1 MLRYSVWMFILS
13 TLVSCSGPKA
23 AFQIVNDDYKVPTI
37 VSFENDSK
45 NAQYYKW
52 DFGDNQ
58 QSSEVS
64 PKHNYLMSGRYTVSL
79 SATKGNKVSVATK
92 EIIMT
97 APEDC
102 FVTIHTSK
110 GDMIAKLYSDTP
122 LHQDNF
128 IKLAEEGYYDGLL
141 FHRVIKGFMIQ
152 TGDPESREAAKGRE
166 LGKGGPDYTIEHEI
180 KDTLLHIKG
189 ALAAARQSDEVNPQK
204 VSSGS
209 QFYIVQGRAM
219 TPVEIENNEYEKGIS
234 YTNDIKELYRIQ
246 GGTPNL
252 DMEYT
257 VFGQIISGLEVID
270 EIAES
275 KTDHRNRPHEDVMIL
290 KITVIK

>member
-1 MLRYSVWMFILS
+1 MLRFSVWMVLLS
-13 TLVSCSGPKA
+13 GIISCSAPKA
-23 AFQIVNDDYKVPTI
+23 AFQVVGDDYIVPAMI
-37 VSFENDSK
+37 SFENISK
-45 NAQYYKW
+45 DAEHYKW
-52 DFGDNQ
+52 DFGDDHHSTKVN
-58 QSSEVS
+58 

-79 SATKGNKVSVATK
+79 SAVNGDKVSVTTK
-92 EIIMT
+92 EIIMK

-102 FVTIHTSK
+102 FVVIHTSK

-166 LGKGGPDYTIEHEI
+166 LGKGGPDYTIQHEI
-180 KDTLLHIKG
+180 KDTLLHFKG

-209 QFYIVQGRAM
+209 QFYIVQGKAL
-219 TPVEIENNEYEKGIS
+219 TQVEIENNEYEKGII
-234 YTNDIKELYRIQ
+234 YNDDTREMYRKQ

-257 VFGQIISGLEVID
+257 VFGQIISGLDVID

-275 KTDHRNRPHEDVMIL
+275 KTDHRNRPHEDVKIL